1 MSNIAIV
8 IVAIIVFVFTGIV
21 AYVIESVLFRH
32 RGIIGRYEGLFEYF
46 KKIDQKQGNIA
57 AAVWAAIWVVLIVLS
72 ALLIYI
78 LS

>member
-57 AAVWAAIWVVLIVLS
+57 AAVWAGIWVVLIAISAVVIYLLS
-72 ALLIYI
+72 
-78 LS
+78 